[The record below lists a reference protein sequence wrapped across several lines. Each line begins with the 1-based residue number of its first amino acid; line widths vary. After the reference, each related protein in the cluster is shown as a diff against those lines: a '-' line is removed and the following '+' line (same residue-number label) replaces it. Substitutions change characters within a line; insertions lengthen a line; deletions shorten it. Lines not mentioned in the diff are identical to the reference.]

1 MTYDVQPAS
10 GRFFGATFAFPVR
23 VYYEDTDAGGIVYY
37 ANYLRFAERA
47 RTEFIRA
54 LGCSQQQA
62 LEAEDKCGFTVRSC
76 TVDYKLPA
84 ILDDALVVTC
94 EMREA
99 KGASAI
105 MYQEIYRGETL
116 LATVEVKV
124 AYVDL
129 GRKRPVRIPADLL
142 NKLSCLQAVP
152 GA

>member
-1 MTYDVQPAS
+1 MTYDVEPVT
-10 GRFFGATFAFPVR
+10 GRFYGAKLAFPVR

-54 LGCSQQQA
+54 LGCSQQEG
-62 LEAEDKCGFTVRSC
+62 LEAENKCGFTVRHCSI
-76 TVDYKLPA
+76 DYKLPA
-84 ILDDALVVTC
+84 VLDDALVVTC
-94 EMREA
+94 EMKEA
-99 KGASAI
+99 KGASAV

-129 GRKRPVRIPADLL
+129 GRKRPVRIPPELL
-142 NKLSCLQAVP
+142 NKLSSL
-152 GA
+152 